1 MAEGDK
7 YWHFPSHDI
16 PGSARPARNEG
27 VGSGAGGWAWEERPG
42 ARAVAGSK
50 LSVLYCKDN
59 TKQQPFY
66 ASTKCLLAER
76 DAASEGIALFNDIP
90 LTGSRRQLQPPDH
103 VSRFP
108 DFKTAFVFLFTS
120 VQVPSSAL
128 DLRPRILLETLVVLL
143 IALLLPAL
151 REALTLNDL
160 DLKDFEFFFD
170 FRCNNLLYIF
180 NYTSCSVWPAYLHL
194 AIFFL
199 LAAPLVLLNRHYH
212 TIFPHLPAVVAGT
225 HAFRKTVLGVSLSQ
239 FPPVMRC
246 KPQITM
252 AVHPHAALLSTAS
265 FSDGTLSIHFYK
277 MEVMVQRQQQP
288 SRPLHQ
294 LELDDGFWRD
304 LDQSTGHVTAM

>member
-1 MAEGDK
+1 
-7 YWHFPSHDI
+7 
-16 PGSARPARNEG
+16 
-27 VGSGAGGWAWEERPG
+27 
-42 ARAVAGSK
+42 
-50 LSVLYCKDN
+50 
-59 TKQQPFY
+59 
-66 ASTKCLLAER
+66 
-76 DAASEGIALFNDIP
+76 
-90 LTGSRRQLQPPDH
+90 
-103 VSRFP
+103 
-108 DFKTAFVFLFTS
+108 
-120 VQVPSSAL
+120 L

-160 DLKDFEFFFD
+160 DLKDFEFLSD

-194 AIFFL
+194 AVFFL
-199 LAAPLVLLNRHYH
+199 LAAPLVLLNRNYH

-225 HAFRKTVLGVSLSQ
+225 HAFRKSVLGVSLSQ

-265 FSDGTLSIHFYK
+265 RCDGTLSIHFYK
-277 MEVMVQRQQQP
+277 MEVMVQQQQQQP
-288 SRPLHQ
+288 GRPVHQ
-294 LELDDGFWRD
+294 LKLDDGFWRD